1 MSNFRT
7 FVCEIVTVHGWDTR
21 IQYIHASEVQDK
33 TGKGNAAK
41 NLDTVDRSNLLFLCE
56 FLNLKVRKRTAGSYN
71 VKFLNNIK
79 YFNKIKILKFSM
91 YLMLCV
97 YPIICVYSNF
107 LGKWSAFIQNGIC
120 SYNINT

>member
-7 FVCEIVTVHGWDTR
+7 FLCEIVTCTGEILV
-21 IQYIHASEVQDK
+21 YIHASEVQDK

-79 YFNKIKILKFSM
+79 YFNKI
-91 YLMLCV
+91 
-97 YPIICVYSNF
+97 ICC
-107 LGKWSAFIQNGIC
+107 ACIQ
-120 SYNINT
+120 